1 MSRRAERLHRKCPT
15 RKKENVDVDV
25 TTVTVRET
33 ALVKPGR
40 NIRTGGPTVY
50 SL

>member
-15 RKKENVDVDV
+15 STEKNVDVEV
-25 TTVTVRET
+25 TTVCEA